1 MRKLLYKK
9 FKNILLLTLFGFFSA
24 PMFSQKNDS
33 NDLKNQISFGY
44 GLNMPSGDY
53 VDTYYAQVGSN
64 FSISYTRNIWKT
76 LVVSAKYVSL
86 NNAED
91 INRDLIDLTVK
102 NPSSYGTWTGTSTNF
117 KSSALLIGLGQ
128 KFETGKN
135 KKSIFGYKV
144 LVGSNSFSTPD
155 FNFKSSQGL
164 VLKQPSANSNAFIYD
179 LSFSG
184 GYKVSKSLVLFIES
198 DIYKSNVKGSAPAT
212 LTYQS
217 NSGTQQNDY
226 NISYSNTS
234 LTFGLG
240 YIF

>member
-1 MRKLLYKK
+1 MKKNNPNKVNINYLL
-9 FKNILLLTLFGFFSA
+9 FFLAIITS
-24 PMFSQKNDS
+24 PMYSQKNES
-33 NDLKNQISFGY
+33 NDLKNQISLGY
-44 GLNMPSGDY
+44 GLNIPSGDY

-102 NPSSYGTWTGTSTNF
+102 NPSSYGTWTGTSTKF

-155 FNFKSSQGL
+155 YNFKSSQGL

-198 DIYKSNVKGSAPAT
+198 DIYKSNVKVSAPAT